1 MICTGFFYL
10 QLYFLFSKKKS
21 MIFKPLKPDS
31 NKPYENFVDCKTYLV
46 DGKLKNWSGKSSEVF
61 SNIYT
66 RNRDG
71 EIKPT
76 LLGSIP
82 DMETEPALEALDSAV
97 GAFNRGKGKWP
108 TMRVGERIKCLEKF
122 ADKMKN
128 YREEVVNL
136 LMWEI
141 SKNKSDSYK
150 EFDRTVD
157 YIYDTI
163 EAYKEIDRKS
173 AKFEK
178 QSGIYAHI
186 RRGPLG
192 VILCLGPYNYPL
204 NETFCLLIPA
214 IIMGNTAVFKPA
226 KHGVLLITPLL
237 KAFKE
242 SFPPGVV
249 NILFGR
255 GRKIASPIMKT
266 GKIDVLALIGHSS
279 SAVALQDL
287 HPNKNRLRLVL
298 GLEAKNPGIVLPDAD
313 LDLTIKECIS
323 GTLSYNGQRCTALK
337 ILFVHESIVDEFN
350 KKFAI
355 AVDNLK
361 YGLPWEKDAF
371 LTPLPEPHKANNM
384 QDLIHDAL
392 KKGAKIIN
400 KKGGTLS
407 HNYLYPAILYPVST
421 DMNIYHEEQFGPV
434 IPVMSYK
441 DIDEPLNVM
450 AASEYGQQVSLFG
463 NDVSKIGPLVDIL
476 ANLVCRVNLNSACQR
491 GPDVYPFTGR
501 KNSAV
506 STLSVHDALRS
517 FSIRTFVAAKDNT
530 KNNEIIG
537 SLLNSKDSNFVN
549 TEYLL

>member
-1 MICTGFFYL
+1 MEV
-10 QLYFLFSKKKS
+10 
-21 MIFKPLKPDS
+21 KPSKPDS
-31 NKPYENFVDCKTYLV
+31 NETYENFVNCKSYLV
-46 DGKLKNWSGKSSEVF
+46 DGKLKSWSGKSSDVF

-66 RNRDG
+66 RNKDG

-122 ADKMKN
+122 ANKMKN
-128 YREEVVNL
+128 YRDEVVNL

-141 SKNKSDSYK
+141 SKNKADSYK

-237 KAFKE
+237 NAFKE

-337 ILFVHESIVDEFN
+337 ILFVHESIVNEFN
-350 KKFAI
+350 MKFAK

-361 YGLPWEKDAF
+361 YGLPWEENSF
-371 LTPLPEPHKANNM
+371 LTPLPEPHKANYM
-384 QDLIHDAL
+384 KDLIDDAV
-392 KKGAKIIN
+392 KKGAKVIN

-421 DMNIYHEEQFGPV
+421 EMSIYHEEQFGPV

-441 DIDEPLNVM
+441 NIDEPLNVM

-517 FSIRTFVAAKDNT
+517 FSIRTFVAAKDNP
-530 KNNEIIG
+530 KNNQIIG